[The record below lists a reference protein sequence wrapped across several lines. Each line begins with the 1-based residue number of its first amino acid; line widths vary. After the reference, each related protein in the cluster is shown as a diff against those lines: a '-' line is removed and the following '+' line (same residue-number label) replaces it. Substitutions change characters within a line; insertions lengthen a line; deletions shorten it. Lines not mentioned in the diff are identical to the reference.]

1 MLSTTICSLD
11 IILHIGVKDQDPN
24 WLILVYHNCHYLVN
38 CITAIVLN
46 CLCNSIGLALMLT
59 LKDQDPNWLIRI
71 PQLPLSGELYHCH
84 CSELSL

>member
-11 IILHIGVKDQDPN
+11 IILHIGV
-24 WLILVYHNCHYLVN
+24 
-38 CITAIVLN
+38 
-46 CLCNSIGLALMLT
+46 
-59 LKDQDPNWLIRI
+59 KDQDPNWLIRI